1 MLLNWLIEVL
11 WYTTVS
17 SSDQWIDLLVQTVAE
32 EVADR
37 VDTIVMWVMVSHVD
51 ADTVLLFY
59 KCCLWCNSIT
69 LPVGWSAMKLVLS
82 LVNILSIKCHLISK
96 RWMFNVLVGQC
107 YHWIKMK
114 IILLIRQWDIW
125 WKLLHLNFWVIC
137 FLFESKSA
145 SF

>member
-51 ADTVLLFY
+51 ADTPAVL
-59 KCCLWCNSIT
+59 
-69 LPVGWSAMKLVLS
+69 
-82 LVNILSIKCHLISK
+82 
-96 RWMFNVLVGQC
+96 
-107 YHWIKMK
+107 
-114 IILLIRQWDIW
+114 
-125 WKLLHLNFWVIC
+125 
-137 FLFESKSA
+137 
-145 SF
+145 

>member
-37 VDTIVMWVMVSHVD
+37 VDTIVMWVMVSHAD

-59 KCCLWCNSIT
+59 KCCLWCNSVA
-69 LPVGWSAMKLVLS
+69 LPAGRSAMKLVLS
-82 LVNILSIKCHLISK
+82 LVNIE
-96 RWMFNVLVGQC
+96 
-107 YHWIKMK
+107 Y
-114 IILLIRQWDIW
+114 
-125 WKLLHLNFWVIC
+125 
-137 FLFESKSA
+137 
-145 SF
+145 